1 MLYKLELITQ
11 NGNKFNEYLN
21 GKLQEI
27 INDILNDEEYSD
39 VEQVSIYSVDEVP
52 KDGEEEKNKKFIR
65 SFGIYKE
72 PKKEINITHKEFQY
86 ILNFV
91 KDEIIN
97 ISYYI
102 LGVKNEDDYDKH
114 IIFRQLR
121 SLWTSYCMH
130 EDLVPDTLQ
139 YDVKFSEIYKEI
151 QKEIPTIPFESFDL
165 FMGGNLA

>member
-102 LGVKNEDDYDKH
+102 LGVKNEDDYA
-114 IIFRQLR
+114 
-121 SLWTSYCMH
+121 
-130 EDLVPDTLQ
+130 
-139 YDVKFSEIYKEI
+139 VK
-151 QKEIPTIPFESFDL
+151 QWSFP
-165 FMGGNLA
+165 NKY